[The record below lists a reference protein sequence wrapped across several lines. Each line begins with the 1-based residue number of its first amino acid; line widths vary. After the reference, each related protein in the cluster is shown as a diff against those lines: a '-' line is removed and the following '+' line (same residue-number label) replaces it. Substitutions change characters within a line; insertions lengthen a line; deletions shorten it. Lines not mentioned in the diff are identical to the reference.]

1 MEAGKRSSLDSPD
14 NGDIIQYD
22 AATSAGSS
30 GSAVLNDRG
39 EVIGVHMS
47 GEVEN
52 SKESLNCATRVKF
65 LQAL

>member
-1 MEAGKRSSLDSPD
+1 MPLVTASLAPSH
-14 NGDIIQYD
+14 D

-39 EVIGVHMS
+39 EVIVVHMS